1 MNQASFDTH
10 SKPSYS
16 CLLGI
21 VVPCFNEEL
30 VLPETASRLK
40 DVLVKL
46 IDSGKISADSKIY
59 FIDDGSTDG
68 TWKIIES
75 FVMGDKYFSGIKL
88 SRNQGH
94 QKALLAGIFSA
105 KGDALISIDADL
117 QDDIDVI
124 EGMVDAYL
132 TGNDLVYGIRND
144 RSTDSL
150 FKRLSA
156 ELYYRL
162 LKSMGVD
169 IVFNHADY
177 RLMSRRAIDYLAEYR
192 ETNLFLRGIVSLIGL
207 PSTCVYYVRH
217 ERFAGQSKYPFG
229 KMLSFAIEGI
239 TSFSAFPLRIITCV
253 GIIVFLTSSAL
264 GFWALYL
271 ALFRDTVLG
280 WASTVVPIFFF
291 SSVQLLSIGV
301 IGEYLARIYME
312 VKKRPRYFIDRIIE

>member
-192 ETNLFLRGIVSLIGL
+192 ETNLFLRGIVSLIGCTRM
-207 PSTCVYYVRH
+207 PN
-217 ERFAGQSKYPFG
+217 P
-229 KMLSFAIEGI
+229 
-239 TSFSAFPLRIITCV
+239 SAFQWHR
-253 GIIVFLTSSAL
+253 AL
-264 GFWALYL
+264 GLTDVEDSYPPLCRRLCARTSER
-271 ALFRDTVLG
+271 ARDR
-280 WASTVVPIFFF
+280 A
-291 SSVQLLSIGV
+291 QLERLPA
-301 IGEYLARIYME
+301 AR
-312 VKKRPRYFIDRIIE
+312 